1 MSCDDRL
8 LCIDLQV
15 DPERGLQPDPA
26 AIFGARA
33 LLSMGRRLGWTIAH
47 TRMRGGKA
55 APPGFGETRI
65 SGMRP
70 LMSERVFLRSGR
82 SVMESAGLLSLLD
95 EWKDETVYVAAFD
108 HVTLLSCLLACYD
121 RGPRMVLIENALSVS
136 ASLATRTG
144 LESFLKTAGHLAAGS
159 VTLHSLVSRV
169 ERREEPFQPKPA
181 PDSLH
186 LGLAD

>member
-47 TRMRGGKA
+47 TRMRGKI
-55 APPGFGETRI
+55 APLGFGETRI

-136 ASLATRTG
+136 ASLATRTA

-159 VTLHSLVSRV
+159 VTLHSIVSRV
-169 ERREEPFQPKPA
+169 ERREEAFKANPA

-186 LGLAD
+186 PGLAD